1 MLAVAT
7 PSAGPPP
14 RMPPPS
20 TETVIQSMSV
30 FGEGDTIARY
40 PEQIEAMVAAGYDR
54 LLAGARLNE
63 LRALIAPTGWQ
74 PALAMQPEELRA
86 LTVPTLLIWGE
97 QDPLGGAD
105 VAATVAATIP
115 HAQLELLPA
124 GHAPWLGHPDRVA
137 DMVRDF
143 VR

>member
-1 MLAVAT
+1 
-7 PSAGPPP
+7 
-14 RMPPPS
+14 
-20 TETVIQSMSV
+20 
-30 FGEGDTIARY
+30 
-40 PEQIEAMVAAGYDR
+40 MVAAGYDP

-74 PALAMQPEELRA
+74 PALAMQPEELHA
-86 LTVPTLLIWGE
+86 LTVPTLLIWGD
-97 QDPLGGAD
+97 QDPLGGGD
-105 VAATVAATIP
+105 VAATAAATIP

-137 DMVRDF
+137 TRIRDF

>member
-1 MLAVAT
+1 
-7 PSAGPPP
+7 
-14 RMPPPS
+14 MPPPS
-20 TETVIQSMSV
+20 TETVVQSMSI
-30 FGEGDTIARY
+30 FGEGETIARY
-40 PEQIEAMVAAGYDR
+40 PEQIEAMIAASYDQ
-54 LLAGARLNE
+54 LLAGARLTE

-74 PALAMQPEELRA
+74 PALAIRPDELHA

-105 VAATVAATIP
+105 VAATAAATIP

-124 GHAPWLGHPDRVA
+124 GHGPWLGQPDRVA
-137 DMVRDF
+137 TMVRDF